1 VLEEKDVFA
10 RLKDPDTKV
19 SSKAAEYLINN
30 YNENKLEIP
39 NNLNTIMNTQAAL
52 FCSNNEN
59 IKMRAEELIDK
70 WMENEKSFVLVKPV
84 WTAITNSNQR
94 SKVMLLDKLNSILP
108 AVADENPVLL
118 SKHVL
123 PVVYSLLD
131 DKSKFIKKKTEDL
144 VLTLYGLIGSALI
157 EFSPSNKL
165 QMILNII

>member
-1 VLEEKDVFA
+1 MLEEKDVFA

-70 WMENEKSFVLVKPV
+70 
-84 WTAITNSNQR
+84 
-94 SKVMLLDKLNSILP
+94 
-108 AVADENPVLL
+108 
-118 SKHVL
+118 
-123 PVVYSLLD
+123 
-131 DKSKFIKKKTEDL
+131 
-144 VLTLYGLIGSALI
+144 
-157 EFSPSNKL
+157 
-165 QMILNII
+165 